1 MHCRS
6 LNKTSFTE
14 NKAQF
19 LHGSYISSQGN
30 VIVLANEAAD
40 VELEHKEVN
49 AVDAV
54 EDKKVDIAPVELG
67 MWQGTGYTMPKKKT
81 RGWRH
86 TMMALFSSC
95 CKTKNN
101 NY

>member
-6 LNKTSFTE
+6 LNKTPLTE

-19 LHGSYISSQGN
+19 LHGSYSSSQGN
-30 VIVLANEAAD
+30 INVMANEAAE

-49 AVDAV
+49 VVDAV
-54 EDKKVDIAPVELG
+54 EDTKVDIAPVELD
-67 MWQGTGYTMPKKKT
+67 MWQGTGYTMPKKKK

-86 TMMALFSSC
+86 T
-95 CKTKNN
+95 
-101 NY
+101 